1 MPPKATI
8 TPPPSNKLTGSLT
21 INSTTLRNLSAVEIT
36 PAGNGQY
43 AVTIRQTLKDQ
54 TPEMF
59 RETYKGKLHLF
70 YTHPA
75 LVDIRLTGV
84 FLDFGVQDDKG
95 ECILS
100 LYFRAQQEESAL
112 VVPEKPSIQLVK

>member
-1 MPPKATI
+1 MPPSKTQT
-8 TPPPSNKLTGSLT
+8 TPNNKLTGSLT
-21 INSTTLRNLSAVEIT
+21 INSHELRNLSAVEIT

-43 AVTIRQTLKDQ
+43 AVTARQVLKDQ

-59 RETYKGKLHLF
+59 HETYKGKLHIV
-70 YTHPA
+70 YCHPT
-75 LVDIRLTGV
+75 LQDVRLQAV
-84 FLDFGVQDDKG
+84 FLDFGVQDEKG

-112 VVPEKPSIQLVK
+112 VTPDKPSIQLVK